1 MSCRFWKVVLV
12 SVEAQVPR
20 EAHSETEAGTQEVNQ
35 GLPSGG
41 QHWKERG
48 SSSSAQRVGFIGE
61 AGPG

>member
-41 QHWKERG
+41 TTLEGK
-48 SSSSAQRVGFIGE
+48 GE
-61 AGPG
+61 QQQCTEGGVHR